1 MSETAVTAP
10 AAQPAPVP
18 TEPGTEAPTVEAP
31 AQETDW
37 KAEARKWED
46 RAKANKSAAEKLAE
60 IEEASKTA
68 DQKAAERLALAEKR
82 AVDLEQKADRAE
94 VAAEKGVPIG
104 LIHGS
109 TRAEM
114 EAAAD
119 ALITFKGT
127 SDIPNIPRPDPSQ
140 GAKGEG
146 AALNGD
152 PLLATLKNKLGLN

>member
-82 AVDLEQKADRAE
+82 AVELEQKADRAE
-94 VAAEKGVPIG
+94 VAAEKGIPVG

-119 ALITFKGT
+119 ALIEFRGATTPGT
-127 SDIPNIPRPDPSQ
+127 PRPDPSQ

-152 PLLATLKNKLGLN
+152 PLLDTLKNKLGLN

>member
-1 MSETAVTAP
+1 MSDTTATVP

-18 TEPGTEAPTVEAP
+18 AEPATEAPTSEAP

-68 DQKAAERLALAEKR
+68 DQKAAERLELAEKR
-82 AVDLEQKADRAE
+82 AVELEQKADRAE

-109 TRAEM
+109 NRAEM
-114 EAAAD
+114 EASAE
-119 ALITFKGT
+119 ALIAYRGT
-127 SDIPNIPRPDPSQ
+127 PTTPRPDPSQ

-152 PLLATLKNKLGLN
+152 PLLDSLKNKLGLN

>member
-1 MSETAVTAP
+1 MSDTTVTAP

-18 TEPGTEAPTVEAP
+18 AEPATEAPAPESP

-68 DQKAAERLALAEKR
+68 EQKAAERLELAEKR
-82 AVDLEQKADRAE
+82 AAELEQKADRAE

-109 TRAEM
+109 NRAEM

-119 ALITFKGT
+119 ALIEFRGATTPGT
-127 SDIPNIPRPDPSQ
+127 PRPDPSQ
-140 GAKGEG
+140 GAKGD
-146 AALNGD
+146 ATALNGD
-152 PLLATLKNKLGLN
+152 PLLDSLKNKLGLN

>member
-1 MSETAVTAP
+1 MSDTAVTTP
-10 AAQPAPVP
+10 AAQPASAP
-18 TEPGTEAPTVEAP
+18 TESATEAPVVEAP

-46 RAKANKSAAEKLAE
+46 RAKANKSAAEKLFE

-68 DQKAAERLALAEKR
+68 DQKAAERLAIAEKR
-82 AVDLEQKADRAE
+82 AVELEQKADRAE
-94 VAAEKGVPIG
+94 VAAEKGIPIG

-119 ALITFKGT
+119 ALIAFKGT
-127 SDIPNIPRPDPSQ
+127 PNTPGTPKPDPSQ
-140 GAKGEG
+140 GAKGDG

-152 PLLATLKNKLGLN
+152 PLLDTLKNKLGLN